1 MNVNSLLIGT
11 MRNGLTIK
19 NSNDM
24 KQKKDGLIV
33 VIYDADGGGGISA
46 WYEFSHTDY
55 KAALVYV
62 KFMRK
67 KLHAYWWGEVCMFW
81 QGRNLTLCQT
91 SSAKPDF
98 KVKLRNVNYNN
109 K

>member
-1 MNVNSLLIGT
+1 
-11 MRNGLTIK
+11 
-19 NSNDM
+19 M
-24 KQKKDGLIV
+24 KHKKDGLLV
-33 VIYDADGGGGISA
+33 VIYDADKSDAISA

-55 KAALVYV
+55 EAALVYV

-81 QGRNLTLCQT
+81 QGRNLTLYQA
-91 SSAKPDF
+91 SPEKADF
-98 KVKLRNVNYNN
+98 KVKLRKVNDN